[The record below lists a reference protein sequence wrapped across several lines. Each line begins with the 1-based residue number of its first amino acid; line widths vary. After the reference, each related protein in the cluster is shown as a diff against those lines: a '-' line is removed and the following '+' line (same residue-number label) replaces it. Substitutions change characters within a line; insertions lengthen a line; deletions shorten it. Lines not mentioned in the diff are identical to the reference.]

1 MIERIAMIGDG
12 AMATVSSILLAGKGY
27 HVTMWGYFEEHVQ
40 EMVQDQENRRF
51 LPGVRIPPT
60 VKLTANPEAAFA
72 KAHLIVSAIP
82 CQFMRNVWTRLHPHT
97 PAGVPMVSVTKG
109 IENDTLLR
117 PTQIISDVLRDG
129 RAVAALSGPSIAAE
143 LARCLPAT
151 VVASSADESLARAVQ
166 QVFTTQWFRV
176 YTNTD
181 LVGVELAGA
190 TKNVIALAA
199 GAVDGLGAGDNA
211 KSALL
216 ARGLV
221 EITRLGVALGAQRE
235 TFFGLAG
242 LGDLV
247 TTCISPHG
255 RNRTAGERIGRG
267 EKVADVL
274 GSIESVVEGVPTTKS
289 VIQLAERMNIEM
301 PITRA
306 VYQILFEGKDVIEAI
321 SDLMSRSPKPEAI

>member
-1 MIERIAMIGDG
+1 MIQRIAMIGDG

-27 HVTMWGYFEEHVQ
+27 HVTMWGYFDQHIQ

-51 LPGVRIPPT
+51 LPGVRIPPQ
-60 VKLTANPEAAFA
+60 VRLTANDAAAFDGA
-72 KAHLIVSAIP
+72 DLVVSAVPCQYMRGVWQRLKPHVPAGLPIVSVA
-82 CQFMRNVWTRLHPHT
+82 
-97 PAGVPMVSVTKG
+97 KG

-117 PTQIISDVLRDG
+117 PTQIIADVLGLDRPL
-129 RAVAALSGPSIAAE
+129 AALSGPSIAAE

-151 VVASSADESLARAVQ
+151 VVASSTDQHFASTVQ
-166 QVFTTQWFRV
+166 QAFSTNWFRV

-181 LVGVELAGA
+181 IVGVELAGA

-221 EITRLGVALGAQRE
+221 EITRLGVAMGAQRE

-267 EKVADVL
+267 ERVADVL
-274 GSIESVVEGVPTTKS
+274 ESIESVVEGVPTTKS
-289 VIQLAERMNIEM
+289 VMQLAGRAGIEM

-306 VYQILFEGKDVIEAI
+306 IYQILFEDKDVIDAI

>member
-1 MIERIAMIGDG
+1 MIQRIAMIGDG
-12 AMATVSSILLAGKGY
+12 AMATVSSILLTAKGY

-40 EMVQDQENRRF
+40 EMVQDLENRRF
-51 LPGVRIPPT
+51 LPGVKIPPA
-60 VKLTANPEAAFA
+60 VRLTANDGAVFD
-72 KAHLIVSAIP
+72 KADLIVSAIP
-82 CQFMRNVWTRLHPHT
+82 CQYMRSVWTRLKPHT
-97 PAGVPMVSVTKG
+97 PAGVPVVSVTKG

-117 PTQIISDVLRDG
+117 PTQIVADVLGGG
-129 RAVAALSGPSIAAE
+129 RSVAALSGPSIAAE

-151 VVASSADESLARAVQ
+151 VVASSADEELARTVQ
-166 QVFTTQWFRV
+166 AVFTTNWFRV

-247 TTCISPHG
+247 TTCISPFG

-274 GSIESVVEGVPTTKS
+274 GSIESVVEGVPTAKS
-289 VIQLAERMNIEM
+289 VMQLADRAKIEM
-301 PITRA
+301 PITRS
-306 VYQILFEGKDVIEAI
+306 VYQILFEDKDVIEAI
-321 SDLMSRSPKPEAI
+321 GELMSRTPKPETI

>member
-1 MIERIAMIGDG
+1 MVHRIAMIGDG
-12 AMATVSSILLAGKGY
+12 AMATVSSVLLASKGC
-27 HVTMWGYFEEHVQ
+27 HVMLWSFFADHVE
-40 EMVQDQENRRF
+40 EMVQSRQNRRF
-51 LPGVRIPPT
+51 LPGVTIPET
-60 VKLTANPEAAFA
+60 VRLTANDDAPFQGAE
-72 KAHLIVSAIP
+72 LIVSAVP
-82 CQFMRNVWTRLHPHT
+82 CQFMRGVWGRLKQHVPD
-97 PAGVPMVSVTKG
+97 GVPIVSVAKG

-117 PTQIISDVLRDG
+117 PTQIITEMLGPDRP
-129 RAVAALSGPSIAAE
+129 VAALSGPSIAAE
-143 LARCLPAT
+143 LARCLPAS
-151 VVASSADESLARAVQ
+151 VVASSMDGRLARLVQ
-166 QVFTTQWFRV
+166 ETFATQWFRV

-190 TKNVIALAA
+190 SKNVIALAA

-221 EITRLGVALGAQRE
+221 EIARLGVALGAQRE

-247 TTCISPHG
+247 TTCISPFG
-255 RNRTAGERIGRG
+255 RNRTVGERIGRG

-274 GSIESVVEGVPTTKS
+274 ASMESVVEGVPTTKS
-289 VIQLAERMNIEM
+289 VMQLAGRAGIEM

-306 VYQILFEGKDVIEAI
+306 VYQILYEDKDVIEAVGE
-321 SDLMSRSPKPEAI
+321 LMTREPKPETI

>member
-1 MIERIAMIGDG
+1 MIQRIAMIGDG
-12 AMATVSSILLAGKGY
+12 AMATVSSNLLVSKGCR
-27 HVTMWGYFEEHVQ
+27 VTLWGFFPEHIQ

-51 LPGVRIPPT
+51 LPGVRLSSQL
-60 VKLTANPEAAFA
+60 KLTTNAASAFDGA
-72 KAHLIVSAIP
+72 DLIVSAVP
-82 CQFMRNVWTRLHPHT
+82 CQFMRGVWRQLAEHVP
-97 PAGVPMVSVTKG
+97 PGVPVVSVAKG

-117 PTQIISDVLRDG
+117 PTQILTDVLGDRP
-129 RAVAALSGPSIAAE
+129 VAALSGPSIATE
-143 LARCLPAT
+143 LAKCLPAT
-151 VVASSADESLARAVQ
+151 VVASSADSEFARTVQ

-199 GAVDGLGAGDNA
+199 GMVDGLGAGDNA

-221 EITRLGVALGAQRE
+221 EITRLGVALGAERE

-255 RNRTAGERIGRG
+255 RNRTAGERIGKG
-267 EKVADVL
+267 MKVKDVL
-274 GSIESVVEGVPTTKS
+274 DSIESVVEGVPTTKS
-289 VIQLAERMNIEM
+289 VIQLADRHDVEM
-301 PITRA
+301 PITRGI
-306 VYQILFEGKDVIEAI
+306 YQILFEDKDVIEAVTQ
-321 SDLMSRSPKPEAI
+321 LMSRSLKPEAI